1 MKIKIVVLLLC
12 LCSMQ
17 IKSEAQVVE
26 IISVIKGAITKVIK
40 AVDLEV
46 QRMQTKTI
54 WLQNAQ
60 KELENTMSELKLGE
74 ITDWVQKQ
82 KDLYDK
88 YYTELSDIK
97 QIIADYEKVKKITQL
112 QQKIF
117 SMYKSSFNL
126 LRQDKNFS
134 PDEIDCMYKIFSGLV
149 SESVRDADGVL
160 TVVSAF
166 VTQMD
171 DAGRIKIIDAV
182 ENDMQKIFDDLRQ
195 FTSEQIQLSM
205 QRALEKN
212 DAESVKKLYGL
223 P

>member
-1 MKIKIVVLLLC
+1 MKIKIVVLLVC

-88 YYTELSDIK
+88 YYTELSDVK

-134 PDEIDCMYKIFSGLV
+134 PEEIDCMYKIFSGLV

-160 TVVSAF
+160 AVVSAF

-171 DAGRIKIIDAV
+171 DAARIKIIDGV
-182 ENDMQKIFDDLRQ
+182 ENDMQQIYDDLRR
-195 FTSEQIQLSM
+195 FTSEQIELSVH
-205 QRALEKN
+205 RALEKN